1 MSADTL
7 IISPNFTIKDI
18 HKVRE
23 NNYNLTRD
31 MSPKEKRDY
40 YNTKGMEVHRLIQ
53 EYKNN
58 KLTSVSPLR
67 QMLGTL

>member
-7 IISPNFTIKDI
+7 VISPKFTIEDI

-31 MSPKEKRDY
+31 MSPQEKRDY
-40 YNTKGMEVHRLIQ
+40 YNTKGMEVHQLIQ

-67 QMLGTL
+67 QTLGVL

>member
-7 IISPNFTIKDI
+7 IISPKFTIEDI

-23 NNYNLTRD
+23 NNYNLTKH
-31 MSPKEKRDY
+31 MSPQEKRDY

-53 EYKNN
+53 EYKN
-58 KLTSVSPLR
+58 SPSA
-67 QMLGTL
+67 QPKK

>member
-31 MSPKEKRDY
+31 MSPQEKRDY

-53 EYKNN
+53 EHKNT